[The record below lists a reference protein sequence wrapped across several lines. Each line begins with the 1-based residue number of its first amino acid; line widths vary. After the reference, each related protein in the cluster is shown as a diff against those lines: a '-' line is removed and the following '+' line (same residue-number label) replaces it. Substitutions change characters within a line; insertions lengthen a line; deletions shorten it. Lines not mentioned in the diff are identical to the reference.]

1 MSIARIAIVTGA
13 ARGIGEAVAL
23 RLANDGLD
31 VAVTDVSASAE
42 SLNAVAE
49 KIRKTGRR
57 AVAVTGD
64 VSKESDVKAVI
75 DKVVDSLGGVD
86 VMVANAGIVMNKP
99 AIETTLEEYNRV
111 MSINATG
118 IFLSFKYAALQMIKQ
133 GRGGRIIGASS
144 LAGKTGM
151 TNLSAYSASKFAVRG
166 LTQTCALEWARY
178 NITVN
183 SYCPGIIYTPML
195 TESKKVEDDKDA
207 PPIEAVRLQKSTPG
221 AQPSVIGNLVSFL
234 AQKDNNFVSGQSIN
248 INGGIYFD

>member
-195 TESKKVEDDKDA
+195 TESKKVEDDKDV